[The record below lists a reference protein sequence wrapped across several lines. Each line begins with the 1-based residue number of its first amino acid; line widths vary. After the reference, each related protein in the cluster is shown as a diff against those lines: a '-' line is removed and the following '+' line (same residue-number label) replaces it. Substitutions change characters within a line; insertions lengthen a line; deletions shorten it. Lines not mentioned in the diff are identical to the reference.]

1 MNTHAAFSS
10 QNVGASIQSG
20 IRMWHPLHWNYT
32 ELIPAGAKLA
42 CEYSRLSSLSPALG
56 RSAKSLSGVER
67 LWEATVFE
75 QEAKAKQLTT
85 ELTEWQED
93 GVDGHTVHAEK
104 CAGDNVSTNSDD
116 LSRKIKIPLA
126 LEKKCAGDNV
136 STNSDDLSRKIKIPL
151 ALGLRQVILIIAK
164 LSKVKQT
171 YNDWSQ
177 IVVKIVLSF
186 KPIKASNGW
195 RKMTPK
201 KTPVN
206 TLQNNQ
212 VMQLKKSPHSQRR
225 SFYPAPREL
234 FNNYSSSPNGLWVN
248 SPWGR
253 NFGYWLRGHEG
264 ERNNCFSKIQPVG
277 QKYREWKNFS

>member
-1 MNTHAAFSS
+1 MATYEYSCRLLKPDRR
-10 QNVGASIQSG
+10 GSIQPG
-20 IRMWHPLHWNYT
+20 IRMWDPLHWNCT

-104 CAGDNVSTNSDD
+104 CAGDNVSTN
-116 LSRKIKIPLA
+116 
-126 LEKKCAGDNV
+126 G
-136 STNSDDLSRKIKIPL
+136 DDLSRKIKIPL

-201 KTPVN
+201 KKTGQYITKQPGDAAEEES
-206 TLQNNQ
+206 T
-212 VMQLKKSPHSQRR
+212 
-225 SFYPAPREL
+225 FPAPFIL
-234 FNNYSSSPNGLWVN
+234 PCAAGT
-248 SPWGR
+248 
-253 NFGYWLRGHEG
+253 
-264 ERNNCFSKIQPVG
+264 I
-277 QKYREWKNFS
+277 

>member
-1 MNTHAAFSS
+1 MATYEYSCRLLKPDRR
-10 QNVGASIQSG
+10 GSIQPG
-20 IRMWHPLHWNYT
+20 IRMWDPLHWNCT

-67 LWEATVFE
+67 LWQATVFE

-126 LEKKCAGDNV
+126 L
-136 STNSDDLSRKIKIPL
+136 
-151 ALGLRQVILIIAK
+151 GLRKVILIIAK

-201 KTPVN
+201 KKPVN

-253 NFGYWLRGHEG
+253 NLGYWLRGHEG
-264 ERNNCFSKIQPVG
+264 ERNNCFSKLQLVG